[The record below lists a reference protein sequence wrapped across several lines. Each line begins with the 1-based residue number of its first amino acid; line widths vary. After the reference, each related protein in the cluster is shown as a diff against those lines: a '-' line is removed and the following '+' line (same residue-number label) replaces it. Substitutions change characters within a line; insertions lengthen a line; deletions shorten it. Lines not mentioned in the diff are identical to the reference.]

1 MTIFNN
7 YEVWFVIGSQHLYG
21 PEALRQVTQHA
32 EHVVNALNAEAKLP
46 CKLVLKPLG
55 TTPDEITHIC
65 RDANYDDKCAGMV
78 VWLHT
83 FSPAKMW
90 INGLTILNKPLL
102 QFHTQFNA
110 SLPWDS
116 IDMDFMNLNQTAHGG
131 REFGF
136 IGARMRQQHAVVTGH
151 WQDQHAQKRIGSWMR
166 QAVSKQDTRHLKVV
180 RFGDNMREGAGTDGD
195 KVAAQIKFGFSVNT
209 WAVGD
214 LVQVVNEISDGD
226 VNALVDEYE
235 SLYRFSDIAAS
246 GGEKRQNVLDAARIE
261 LGLKRFLE
269 AEGCHAFTTNFQTLH
284 GMTQL
289 PGLAVQRL
297 MGQGYGFAGE
307 GDWKTAALLRIFK
320 VLAGDRKGGT
330 SFMEDYTYH
339 FSPGNDLVLGSH
351 MLEVCPSIAIEEKP
365 LIDVQFLG
373 IGDKADPA
381 RMIFSTPAGRA
392 INASVIDMGDR
403 FRLLV
408 NVVDAI
414 EQPKPLPKL
423 PVARALWKAQP
434 SLATASEA
442 WILGGGAHHTVFSQ
456 ALTLDDMYLYGE
468 MNDIEVLVIDEHTR
482 LPAFKDALRWNE
494 AYYRLKR

>member
-1 MTIFNN
+1 MEQN
-7 YEVWFVIGSQHLYG
+7 VWFVIGTQHLYG
-21 PEALRQVTQHA
+21 AETLRQVEQHA
-32 EHVVNALNAEAKLP
+32 RQVMDGLNQAGNLP
-46 CKLVLKPLG
+46 VPLVLKPLVKS
-55 TTPDEITHIC
+55 PDEALALC
-65 RDANYDDKCAGMV
+65 REANHDNQCAGIIT
-78 VWLHT
+78 WLHT

-90 INGLTILNKPLL
+90 IGGLSILNKPLL

-110 SLPWDS
+110 EIPWDS
-116 IDMDFMNLNQTAHGG
+116 MDMDFMNLNQTAHGG

-136 IGARMRQQHAVVTGH
+136 IGARMGLQHSVVTGH
-151 WQDQHAQKRIGSWMR
+151 WQDKTSQQRIARWINAALAR
-166 QAVSKQDTRHLKVV
+166 QASQQLKVA
-180 RFGDNMREGAGTDGD
+180 RFGDNMREVAVTEGD
-195 KVAAQIKFGFSVNT
+195 KVAAQIQFGYSVNG
-209 WAVGD
+209 WGVGD
-214 LVQVVNEISDGD
+214 LVEVVNSVSEGEVS
-226 VNALVDEYE
+226 ALIDEYE
-235 SLYRFSDIAAS
+235 SQYLFSEAAS
-246 GGEKRQNVLDAARIE
+246 VNGDKRQNVLDAARIE
-261 LGLKRFLE
+261 LGLKRFLD
-269 AEGCHAFTTNFQTLH
+269 AEGCKAFTTNFQTLH

-307 GDWKTAALLRIFK
+307 GDWKTAALLHILK
-320 VLAGDRKGGT
+320 VQAGDRAGGT

-351 MLEVCPSIAIEEKP
+351 MLEVCPSIAKETKP

-373 IGDKADPA
+373 IGGKADPA

-392 INASVIDMGDR
+392 VNASVIDMGDR

-423 PVARALWKAQP
+423 PVARALWRAQP

-442 WILGGGAHHTVFSQ
+442 WILAGGAHHTVFSQ
-456 ALTLDDMYLYGE
+456 ALDLDDMYLYGE
-468 MNDIEVLVIDEHTR
+468 LNGIEVLVIDEETR

-494 AYYRLKR
+494 AYYRLAR